1 MTFGQFLSILRAR
14 WWLALAILAATVL
27 LTTIVSL
34 SLTKQYKAV
43 ASVVVDF
50 KPDPISAALY
60 GGGGSPAQIAT
71 QVDIIKS
78 DRVAERVVKNLK
90 LAENPQVRQQWQDE
104 VGGRGTIESWL
115 GSLFQR
121 SMEVEPSRES
131 GVITISYKAADPRFA
146 AGLANAFVQAYI
158 DTTLELR
165 VDPARNYQTFF
176 ENRAREAREK
186 LEAAQSRVSA
196 FQAKKGI
203 IATDERLDVENAR
216 LTELSSQYT
225 ALQAVNAESASRE
238 RQAQGP
244 QGDRMPEVLGNPI
257 VGSLKADIN
266 RGEAAIQQLTTRLG
280 DNHPQVMEARASVAE
295 LRQRLVAETAKAT
308 GSVSLS
314 SNINRQ
320 RLDGV
325 KASLDAQREKVLRMK
340 SVRDEGLVLVREV
353 ENAQRTYDAI
363 LARLTQSSLE
373 SQSTQSNVNQLTV
386 AVPPVEAATPRV
398 LLNVI
403 LSVVIGLL
411 LAVAVVLLLELRN
424 RRVRSIADVV
434 AALDLPVIAVMPG
447 TGAAARLADRRLTAL
462 EQRLLAPLPAPGGAA
477 GVKGAA

>member
-14 WWLALAILAATVL
+14 WGLALAILAAALLLATV
-27 LTTIVSL
+27 VSL
-34 SLTKQYKAV
+34 SLTKQYKAT

-50 KPDPISAALY
+50 KPDPISAVLY
-60 GGGGSPAQIAT
+60 GGGGSPAQMAT

-78 DRVAERVVKNLK
+78 DRVAERVVRNLK

-104 VGGRGTIESWL
+104 AGGRGTIEGWL
-115 GSLFQR
+115 ASLFQR
-121 SMEVEPSRES
+121 NMDVEPSRES
-131 GVITISYKAADPRFA
+131 GVITINYRAADPRFA
-146 AGLANAFVQAYI
+146 AGVANAFVQAYI

-165 VDPARNYQTFF
+165 VDPARNYQQFF
-176 ENRAREAREK
+176 ENRSREARER

-196 FQAKKGI
+196 FQKAKGI

-225 ALQAVNAESASRE
+225 ALQAINAESASRE

-244 QGDRMPEVLGNPI
+244 QGDRLPEVLGNPI
-257 VGSLKADIN
+257 VGSLKADIG
-266 RGEAAIQQLTTRLG
+266 RAEAAIQQLTTRLG
-280 DNHPQVMEARASVAE
+280 DAHPQVLEARASVAE
-295 LRQRLVAETAKAT
+295 LRQRLAAETAKAT

-320 RLDGV
+320 RMAEV
-325 KASLDAQREKVLRMK
+325 KASLDAQRDKVLRMK
-340 SVRDEGLVLVREV
+340 AVRDEGLVLVREL

-363 LARLTQSSLE
+363 LARLTQSTIE
-373 SQSTQSNVNQLTV
+373 GQSTQSNVTQLTV
-386 AVPPVEAATPRV
+386 AVPPVQPVSPRV

-411 LAVAVVLLLELRN
+411 MAVAVVLLLELRN
-424 RRVRSIADVV
+424 RRVRSMADVV
-434 AALDLPVIAVMPG
+434 AALDLPVIGLMPG
-447 TGAAARLADRRLTAL
+447 TGAAARLADGRRTAL
-462 EQRLLAPLPAPGGAA
+462 EQRLLAPLPAPPGPNARGAA
-477 GVKGAA
+477 